1 MNTPSRLRMRSAAG
15 DDPDSGGTSTPASLN
30 GEARLL
36 AGVKTGRTEA
46 AQSVG
51 DSQGKRR
58 KVEGVSV
65 GKSRAAEGGKRMLT
79 AEEVALAAR
88 PLPPEEIP
96 YPKSGEHTDVVAW
109 INANDALYNE
119 DNLGEEGDNLIS
131 CSICYQLRFPA
142 LPVSCR
148 H

>member
-1 MNTPSRLRMRSAAG
+1 MRSAAG
-15 DDPDSGGTSTPASLN
+15 DEPGSGGTTALPI
-30 GEARLL
+30 GEESSGRLTRSRARLL
-36 AGVKTGRTEA
+36 AGEKTEPTEA

-51 DSQGKRR
+51 DSRGKRR
-58 KVEGVSV
+58 KVEGVS
-65 GKSRAAEGGKRMLT
+65 AAEGGKRMLT

-88 PLPPEEIP
+88 PLPPEEPP
-96 YPKSGEHTDVVAW
+96 YPKSGDHADVVAW
-109 INANDALYNE
+109 INAKDALYNK
-119 DNLGEEGDNLIS
+119 DNLGDEGDNLIS